1 MSKRRVVVTGLG
13 MLSPVGNTV
22 ESTWKALLA
31 GQSGI
36 SLIDH
41 FDTSAYATKFAGL
54 VKDFNCEDIIS
65 RKEQRK
71 MDAFIQYGIVA
82 GVQAMQDS
90 GLEITEENAT
100 RIGAAIGSGIGGLGL
115 IEENHTSL
123 MNGGPRKISPFF
135 VPSTIVNM
143 VAGHLTIMYGLR
155 GPSISI
161 GGLGLIEENH
171 TSLMNGGPRK
181 ISPFFVPST
190 IVNMVAGHLTIMY
203 GLRGPSISI
212 ATACTSGVHNIGH
225 AARIIA
231 YGDADV
237 MVAGGAEKASTP
249 LGVGGFGAARALS
262 TRNDNP
268 QAASRPWDKERDG
281 FVLGDGAGMLVLEE
295 YEHAKKRG
303 AKIYAELVGFGMSS
317 DAYHMTSP
325 PENGAGAALAMA
337 NALRD
342 AGIEASQ
349 IGYVNAHGTSTPAG
363 DKAEAQAVKTIFGEA
378 ASRVLVSSTKSM
390 TGHLLGAAGAV
401 ESIYSILALRDQA
414 VPPTINLDNPDEGCD
429 LDFVPHEARQVSGM
443 EYTLCN
449 SFGFGGTNGSLIFK
463 KI

>member
-22 ESTWKALLA
+22 ASTWNALLA

-41 FDTSAYATKFAGL
+41 FDTSAYATRFAGL
-54 VKDFNCEDIIS
+54 VKDFNSEDFIP
-65 RKEQRK
+65 RKEARK
-71 MDAFIQYGIVA
+71 MDAFIQYGVA
-82 GVQAMQDS
+82 AGIQAMQDS
-90 GLEITEENAT
+90 GLEVTEANAS

-115 IEENHTSL
+115 IEENHGAL
-123 MNGGPRKISPFF
+123 VHGGPRKISPFF

-143 VAGHLTIMYGLR
+143 VAGHLSIMFGLR
-155 GPSISI
+155 GP
-161 GGLGLIEENH
+161 
-171 TSLMNGGPRK
+171 T
-181 ISPFFVPST
+181 
-190 IVNMVAGHLTIMY
+190 
-203 GLRGPSISI
+203 ISI

-231 YGDADV
+231 YNDADV
-237 MVAGGAEKASTP
+237 MLAGGAEKASTP

-268 QAASRPWDKERDG
+268 QAASRPWDKDRDG
-281 FVLGDGAGMLVLEE
+281 FVLGDGAGILVLEE

-303 AKIYAELVGFGMSS
+303 AKIYAEIVGFGMSS

-325 PENGAGAALAMA
+325 PENGAGAALAME

-342 AGIEASQ
+342 AGITTEQ
-349 IGYVNAHGTSTPAG
+349 VGYINAHGTSTAAG
-363 DKAEAQAVKTIFGEA
+363 DKAETQAVKSVFGA
-378 ASRVLVSSTKSM
+378 DTRVLVSSTKSM
-390 TGHLLGAAGAV
+390 IGHLLGAAGAV
-401 ESIYSILALRDQA
+401 ESIFCIQALRDKA

-429 LDFVPHEARQVSGM
+429 LDFVAHEARQVTNM

-449 SFGFGGTNGSLIFK
+449 SFGFGGTNGSLVFRK
-463 KI
+463 V